1 MKTEKRMIGRQTEL
15 DYLEHMYGYEG
26 SQIIVIYGEKHVGK
40 HHLIQTFCKG
50 KSYLNLSCKDCSEN
64 LQMELWCREIES
76 SEQSVTPV
84 ERRYDEIF
92 NRILLNYEEKC
103 VLLIDEFQLIS
114 KNAMHFLSDLSDY
127 IHKMKEGKE
136 LFVILLSSD
145 VNWFEQSIPDECEHA
160 AYDFSGVLRINP
172 LPFSSLREYFSK
184 LSAKDCVQIYSVLG
198 GYAGLWHFWVP
209 QKSFKEN
216 FSALMLNENGML
228 YREAGHRMS
237 DLFREPGA
245 YQTILY
251 AVANGNIQMNEI
263 HHFTGFT
270 RAKTGVYLNRLI
282 QCSVLSKEKLFNSQ
296 ASETIRNGIYRFR
309 EPFLMIWYRILFAH
323 LSLLRQMGPSVFY
336 DKMVK
341 PILDELFH
349 YAFEQCCIEYFEWMN
364 QLKKLP
370 TVYQSYGIYTGKYGM
385 IDLMAEDKRKQRLV
399 CLFKWSDKEITYEDY
414 KWLQYCCMKE
424 AIIPAVYE
432 LFSIHGFSQDL
443 ITESK
448 KTGNITLV
456 DVNALANKK

>member
-1 MKTEKRMIGRQTEL
+1 
-15 DYLEHMYGYEG
+15 
-26 SQIIVIYGEKHVGK
+26 
-40 HHLIQTFCKG
+40 
-50 KSYLNLSCKDCSEN
+50 
-64 LQMELWCREIES
+64 
-76 SEQSVTPV
+76 
-84 ERRYDEIF
+84 
-92 NRILLNYEEKC
+92 
-103 VLLIDEFQLIS
+103 
-114 KNAMHFLSDLSDY
+114 
-127 IHKMKEGKE
+127 
-136 LFVILLSSD
+136 
-145 VNWFEQSIPDECEHA
+145 
-160 AYDFSGVLRINP
+160 
-172 LPFSSLREYFSK
+172 
-184 LSAKDCVQIYSVLG
+184 
-198 GYAGLWHFWVP
+198 
-209 QKSFKEN
+209 
-216 FSALMLNENGML
+216 
-228 YREAGHRMS
+228 
-237 DLFREPGA
+237 
-245 YQTILY
+245 
-251 AVANGNIQMNEI
+251 
-263 HHFTGFT
+263 
-270 RAKTGVYLNRLI
+270 
-282 QCSVLSKEKLFNSQ
+282 
-296 ASETIRNGIYRFR
+296 
-309 EPFLMIWYRILFAH
+309 YRILFAH